1 MGMDRDSYVS
11 EIINKIQ
18 VFVFPRRLR
27 MKEFFRDYDPLR
39 SGRCTIQQFGRAL
52 SLAGIRLPEDMVEAL
67 SDHFTEEG
75 PRVQRPQCVNY
86 DKFCAVVDEVFSQGN
101 PNPSQMTSSPSST
114 MLMSFVPRD
123 IADED
128 VVLHLLHRIALL
140 CKTRG
145 VILKYCFTDFDRA
158 PISSPSRVNPR
169 RGGQVTI
176 NQFLR
181 LFPFRKEMSDKDM
194 QILVERYRT
203 DSGDVHFQA
212 LHNDVSEV
220 MNTEMPPFPTSDLVL
235 RPDEAEWEHHTLNP
249 VEKVQS
255 KVVEK
260 RVRMYEHFQDFDALR
275 KGFCTVG
282 QVKTVFTI
290 LNLAKEI
297 DRVDFDQIVAQYMR
311 EDGMF
316 CYADFCADVERA
328 FTIPC
333 LEKDPHTT
341 PMMPD
346 FTTTAPARRNK
357 IVLTPGKRTRFA
369 ALEDKIRTRVVSRRM
384 LLKPAFMDMD
394 RTQKGH
400 ITKTQFARVMH
411 MLGFELDENAISLL
425 SAVYCDMGNH
435 NDFNYVDFCQSVDP
449 PPEGVEHV
457 MPHEDLGSSAIFR
470 KMVRPGD
477 RAAVAAH

>member
-169 RGGQVTI
+169 RGGQV
-176 NQFLR
+176 
-181 LFPFRKEMSDKDM
+181 LF
-194 QILVERYRT
+194 
-203 DSGDVHFQA
+203 
-212 LHNDVSEV
+212 
-220 MNTEMPPFPTSDLVL
+220 
-235 RPDEAEWEHHTLNP
+235 
-249 VEKVQS
+249 
-255 KVVEK
+255 
-260 RVRMYEHFQDFDALR
+260 
-275 KGFCTVG
+275 
-282 QVKTVFTI
+282 
-290 LNLAKEI
+290 
-297 DRVDFDQIVAQYMR
+297 
-311 EDGMF
+311 
-316 CYADFCADVERA
+316 
-328 FTIPC
+328 
-333 LEKDPHTT
+333 
-341 PMMPD
+341 
-346 FTTTAPARRNK
+346 
-357 IVLTPGKRTRFA
+357 
-369 ALEDKIRTRVVSRRM
+369 
-384 LLKPAFMDMD
+384 
-394 RTQKGH
+394 
-400 ITKTQFARVMH
+400 
-411 MLGFELDENAISLL
+411 
-425 SAVYCDMGNH
+425 
-435 NDFNYVDFCQSVDP
+435 FNWY
-449 PPEGVEHV
+449 
-457 MPHEDLGSSAIFR
+457 L
-470 KMVRPGD
+470 
-477 RAAVAAH
+477 